1 MNDFLNHNDII
12 YSPTYKSSKDL
23 LNWIEEDTDFN
34 ASSYMIFEAIE
45 YKTIY
50 DFVRAI
56 LESIKINSESKIDYN
71 LNLSLN
77 GDRIEFFS
85 KRGSLIIRIPAKNSP
100 LNIERNYLFYTT
112 KDRDGNIIKIN
123 QMTNSLKQFIFEASC
138 VL

>member
-12 YSPTYKSSKDL
+12 YSPKYKSSKDL
-23 LNWIEEDTDFN
+23 LNWIEEDIDFN
-34 ASSYMIFEAIE
+34 ASSYMIFEDIE

-56 LESIKINSESKIDYN
+56 LESIKINSESKIGYN
-71 LNLSLN
+71 LNLSMN

-100 LNIERNYLFYTT
+100 LNIERNYLFYNT

>member
-12 YSPTYKSSKDL
+12 YSPNYKSSKDL
-23 LNWIEEDTDFN
+23 LNWIEEDIDFN

-56 LESIKINSESKIDYN
+56 LESIKINSESKIGYN

-112 KDRDGNIIKIN
+112 KDKDGNIIKIN

>member
-23 LNWIEEDTDFN
+23 LNWIEEDINFN
-34 ASSYMIFEAIE
+34 ASSYMIFEVIE

-56 LESIKINSESKIDYN
+56 LESIKINSESKIGYN

>member
-1 MNDFLNHNDII
+1 MNDFFNHNDII

-23 LNWIEEDTDFN
+23 LNWIEEDIDFN

-56 LESIKINSESKIDYN
+56 LESIKINSESKIGYN

>member
-23 LNWIEEDTDFN
+23 LNWIEEDINFN

-56 LESIKINSESKIDYN
+56 LESIKINSESKIGYN

>member
-23 LNWIEEDTDFN
+23 LNWIEEDIDFN

-77 GDRIEFFS
+77 GDRIEFSS